1 MRLVTFGCSHTFG
14 AGLPDVWDFEN
25 HTPIFTQGPS
35 KYAWPQL
42 LADKLNIECVN
53 AGFTGASNKK
63 IWWNALN
70 FDYQNT
76 DIVIILWSFLSRS
89 CIITGPNI
97 TDHITF
103 GLWSNDDPGVSFY
116 KHLYGEYDMLV
127 DFYLRC
133 NHLHNFLISKVETIY
148 HAETGTQHS
157 AEISNS
163 SLIKIGTDAEE
174 QTFVPIKDVIKFN
187 KITFLKSSLW
197 HIGEEIK
204 SLALDNVHPGIE
216 ANEQFATEIYNE
228 IKNEIT

>member
-1 MRLVTFGCSHTFG
+1 MRLVTFGCSMTLG
-14 AGLPDVWDFEN
+14 DALPDRWDYEKKKPDCN
-25 HTPIFTQGPS
+25 KGPS

-53 AGFTGASNKK
+53 AGFSGASNKK
-63 IWWNALN
+63 IWWDALN

-97 TDHITF
+97 RDHITF
-103 GLWSNDDPGVSFY
+103 GTWSDNDPGVSFY
-116 KHLYGEYDMLV
+116 KHWYREYDMLV

-133 NHLHNFLISKVETIY
+133 NHLHNFLIDKVKTIY
-148 HAETGTQHS
+148 YAKS
-157 AEISNS
+157 SNS

-174 QTFVPIKDVIKFN
+174 QTFVPIKDAIKFN

-197 HIGEEIK
+197 HIREEIK
-204 SLALDNVHPGIE
+204 SLALDNAHPGIE
-216 ANEQFATEIYNE
+216 ANEQFATEVYNE